1 MMEQQ
6 QQHTA
11 QHSSSSS
18 SRAAA
23 EEPHRQGSQLPDS
36 IMRSALKGLLW
47 RIFSTTA
54 TVSIAL
60 LIFKENIKV
69 RGAQR

>member
-11 QHSSSSS
+11 QHSSSRSS
-18 SRAAA
+18 AAA